1 MATRDM
7 RRMKNPWLI
16 LVLACQFLALAL
28 ADDFKLLDESTIKGT
43 PTSWD
48 ENGVIFNLDTGGFS
62 HRVAWGKFDQDSLKR
77 LAQNEKLRQLVDP
90 FIEIPPAER
99 PRPKPIILKEVP
111 RVERPIGRTTFFS
124 SFASPLGLG
133 IFALLYLANLFAAYE
148 IARYRNRPVA
158 GVCTVSA
165 LLPVLGPLI
174 FLASPTLGHEAAAE
188 ADGQAADAAAPGV
201 PAAGSAGGAT
211 SRKVGVGIPAA
222 PAGGG
227 LRVAAAAEGKP
238 GEAGKGARKVFK
250 RGDYTFNRRFLETQF
265 SGFFR
270 IVPLEAEKDLVL
282 VINTPKQEY
291 VGRRISRISSNE
303 LFLQLQQ
310 GGGTKEVRVLFGEI
324 AQITVRHK
332 DDTGPA

>member
-1 MATRDM
+1 M
-7 RRMKNPWLI
+7 
-16 LVLACQFLALAL
+16 
-28 ADDFKLLDESTIKGT
+28 
-43 PTSWD
+43 
-48 ENGVIFNLDTGGFS
+48 
-62 HRVAWGKFDQDSLKR
+62 
-77 LAQNEKLRQLVDP
+77 
-90 FIEIPPAER
+90 
-99 PRPKPIILKEVP
+99 KEVP

>member
-1 MATRDM
+1 MASRDM
-7 RRMKNPWLI
+7 RRIQNPWLI
-16 LVLACQFLALAL
+16 LVLAGQFLALAL
-28 ADDFKLLDESTIKGT
+28 ADDFKLLDDSHIKGT
-43 PTSWD
+43 PSSWD
-48 ENGVIFNLDTGGFS
+48 ENGVVFNLDTGGFS
-62 HRVAWGKFDQDSLKR
+62 HRVNWGKFDQDSLKL

-90 FIEIPPAER
+90 FIEIPPAAR
-99 PRPKPIILKEVP
+99 PKPKPIILKEVS
-111 RVERPIGRTTFFS
+111 RIDRPAGRTTFFS

-133 IFALLYLANLFAAYE
+133 MVVLLYLANLFAAYE
-148 IARYRNRPVA
+148 IGRYRNRPVSA
-158 GVCTVSA
+158 VCAVSA
-165 LLPVLGPLI
+165 LLPFLGPLI
-174 FLASPTLGHEAAAE
+174 FLASPTLGHEAAPE
-188 ADGQAADAAAPGV
+188 TEGQVADAAAIPGV
-201 PAAGSAGGAT
+201 PAAGSPGGAT

-222 PAGGG
+222 PTGGG
-227 LRVAAAAEGKP
+227 LRVATAEAKP
-238 GEAGKGARKVFK
+238 EAGKGGRKIFK

-270 IVPLEAEKDLVL
+270 IVPLETEKDLVL